1 MTTTTTAH
9 RATTVP
15 PSSPS
20 TPRVC
25 LVPARAGQA
34 VLDGG
39 WWPRSADPVA
49 ELPGL
54 VLALG
59 ERYGPV
65 RQVMLNSSTWDSR
78 PRRLA
83 VGSRVVRLGWFAS
96 VDPALAIATTEHGDQ
111 LDLLVVPARTPE
123 AVAQG
128 VMARAAD
135 PTNTMR
141 APDLLA
147 AALDAA
153 AQPPVAA
160 AGQDGDA
167 GSAWDN
173 EGGRHVEDRP
183 PRAGRRYPTVSSS

>member
-1 MTTTTTAH
+1 MTTTADHRTNGH

-25 LVPARAGQA
+25 LVPARASQA

-59 ERYGPV
+59 ERYGQI
-65 RQVMLNSSTWDSR
+65 RRMMLNSHAWDSH
-78 PRRLA
+78 PRRLT
-83 VGSRVVRLGWFAS
+83 VGTRVIRLGWFAT

-111 LDLLVVPARTPE
+111 LDLLVVPPRMAE
-123 AVAQG
+123 AVARSA
-128 VMARAAD
+128 MARAAD
-135 PTNTMR
+135 PANTMR
-141 APDLLA
+141 APNILA
-147 AALDAA
+147 AVPDAST
-153 AQPPVAA
+153 QPPVTA
-160 AGQDGDA
+160 AGQDADA
-167 GSAWDN
+167 GSAWEN
-173 EGGRHVEDRP
+173 EGGRTERGTP
-183 PRAGRRYPTVSSS
+183 

>member
-1 MTTTTTAH
+1 MTTTTTR
-9 RATTVP
+9 RATIVP

-25 LVPARAGQA
+25 LGPARASQA

-59 ERYGPV
+59 ERYGSI
-65 RQVMLNSSTWDSR
+65 RQMMLSSHTWDSR
-78 PRRLA
+78 PRRVA
-83 VGSRVVRLGWFAS
+83 VGTQVVRLGWFAT

-111 LDLLVVPARTPE
+111 LDLLVVPAPTAE
-123 AVAQG
+123 AAARDA
-128 VMARAAD
+128 MRRAAD

-147 AALDAA
+147 AVLDAV
-153 AQPPVAA
+153 AQPQVAA
-160 AGQDGDA
+160 ADKDADA

-173 EGGRHVEDRP
+173 EGGHHVEDRRP
-183 PRAGRRYPTVSSS
+183 WAARRYPTASSS